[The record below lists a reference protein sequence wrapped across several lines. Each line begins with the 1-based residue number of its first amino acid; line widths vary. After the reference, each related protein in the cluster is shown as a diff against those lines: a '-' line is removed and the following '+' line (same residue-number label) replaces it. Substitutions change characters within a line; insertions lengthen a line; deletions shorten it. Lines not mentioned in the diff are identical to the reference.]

1 MFEKHDHEFGYR
13 LPNGV
18 FLMFQKQLRG
28 IFSKTR
34 VKTGKMV
41 ISKDDFHINLLN
53 FVTKKN
59 VRGFFQFHV

>member
-13 LPNGV
+13 LPNGG

-34 VKTGKMV
+34 VKTGKRV
-41 ISKDDFHINLLN
+41 ISKADFN
-53 FVTKKN
+53 
-59 VRGFFQFHV
+59 